1 MPKKYIKA
9 GVPAGDLY
17 DVVNALTGA
26 QEDGSQGDATLG
38 PNGEIAIDKDGNI
51 TMNPPDGS
59 VHTTVD
65 NAIKLNNQPASYY
78 AKTTDAFATYTHS
91 FSSGV
96 HNLTG
101 TGDNIKFISVADYN
115 GEPIK
120 VNGTTC
126 TARTI
131 GGDNIWAGFFKRDNM
146 ITCFKKGTILNFNGG
161 GLASSEIAK
170 LTPQNIKTGV
180 SITANGKTVTG
191 NFTADGT
198 VAANQMLSGKIAYS
212 KGQKIVGTI
221 PSKAS
226 QSYRPTISNQTI
238 NAGYYLSG
246 AQTIQGDANLKSSN
260 IRSGA
265 TIFGVRGNYTG
276 ELQAIYACG
285 GQGNYSRKRGAL
297 YASATGALTGGPVF
311 EWFTWSGQNIQVREV
326 SFRANT
332 QININV
338 NIQNGSVNGGQA
350 SITIKKNGSVTSS
363 STISLNSGD
372 TLSISGYITDSNTSG
387 DEVGGSAIV
396 QLTQA

>member
-59 VHTTVD
+59 VHATVD

-78 AKTTDAFATYTHS
+78 AKATDAFATYTHS
-91 FSSGV
+91 FSGGI

-115 GEPIK
+115 GEPIR

-146 ITCFKKGTILNFNGG
+146 VTCFKKGTILNFNGG

-170 LTPQNIKTGV
+170 LTPANIKTGV
-180 SITANGKTVTG
+180 SIKANGKTITG
-191 NFTADGT
+191 TFTADGT

-226 QSYRPTISNQTI
+226 QSYRPTTSNQTI

-246 AQTIQGDANLKSSN
+246 AQTIQGDANLKSEN
-260 IRSGA
+260 IKSGV
-265 TIFGVRGNYTG
+265 TIFGVRGNLDSNKAVASVGYGRVFCEKVWDKDNYAEIAASSGWADSNYGQLGYTG
-276 ELQAIYACG
+276 LHGYNFDSRNYIQWQCTRSGTYTIQPY
-285 GQGNYSRKRGAL
+285 GQGTMN
-297 YASATGALTGGPVF
+297 
-311 EWFTWSGQNIQVREV
+311 
-326 SFRANT
+326 
-332 QININV
+332 
-338 NIQNGSVNGGQA
+338 
-350 SITIKKNGSVTSS
+350 
-363 STISLNSGD
+363 
-372 TLSISGYITDSNTSG
+372 ISGTQYLNRGTWVTMTMSDVGDIYWRDSKSG
-387 DEVGGSAIV
+387 GFVVSYN
-396 QLTQA
+396 Q

>member
-9 GVPAGDLY
+9 GVPVGDLY

-38 PNGEIAIDKDGNI
+38 PGGEIVVDKDGNI

-91 FSSGV
+91 FSGGV

-146 ITCFKKGTILNFNGG
+146 VTCFKKGTILNFNGG

-191 NFTADGT
+191 NFTADGN
-198 VAANQMLSGKIAYS
+198 VAANQMLNGRVAYS
-212 KGQKIVGTI
+212 KGQRFVGTI
-221 PSKAS
+221 PSKGS
-226 QSYRPTISNQTI
+226 QSYRPTTYDQTI
-238 NAGYYLSG
+238 SAGQYLSG
-246 AQTIQGDANLKSSN
+246 NQTIQGDGNLRSDN
-260 IRSGA
+260 IRDGV
-265 TIFGVRGNYTG
+265 TIFGVRGNVRLDTLMPSGTHVLLGYDISTWPEMNPGVIRNYTVP
-276 ELQAIYACG
+276 ET
-285 GQGNYSRKRGAL
+285 GNYVVAL
-297 YASATGALTGGPVF
+297 SFKGHDRDNA
-311 EWFTWSGQNIQVREV
+311 GQYQAKISKNGVTIKNSQSNKDLDINWTETIYCNKGDTIQVLY
-326 SFRANT
+326 
-332 QININV
+332 
-338 NIQNGSVNGGQA
+338 
-350 SITIKKNGSVTSS
+350 K
-363 STISLNSGD
+363 
-372 TLSISGYITDSNTSG
+372 GYFPSRYG
-387 DEVGGSAIV
+387 HLVYKA
-396 QLTQA
+396 

>member
-17 DVVNALTGA
+17 DVVNALTGV

-51 TMNPPDGS
+51 TMNPPNGS
-59 VHTTVD
+59 VHATVD

-146 ITCFKKGTILNFNGG
+146 VTCFKKGTILNFNGG

-226 QSYRPTISNQTI
+226 QSYRPTTSNQTI

-246 AQTIQGDANLKSSN
+246 AQTIQGDANLKSEN
-260 IRSGA
+260 IKSGV
-265 TIFGVRGNYTG
+265 TIFGVRGNLDSNKAVASVGYGRILCEKAADNDVYAEIAASSGWADSNYGQLGYTG
-276 ELQAIYACG
+276 LHGYNFDSRDYIQWRCTRSGTYTIQPY
-285 GQGNYSRKRGAL
+285 GQGTMNI
-297 YASATGALTGGPVF
+297 
-311 EWFTWSGQNIQVREV
+311 SG
-326 SFRANT
+326 T
-332 QININV
+332 QY
-338 NIQNGSVNGGQA
+338 
-350 SITIKKNGSVTSS
+350 
-363 STISLNSGD
+363 LNSGTWVTMTMSD
-372 TLSISGYITDSNTSG
+372 VGDIYWRDSKSGGFVVSYS
-387 DEVGGSAIV
+387 
-396 QLTQA
+396 Q